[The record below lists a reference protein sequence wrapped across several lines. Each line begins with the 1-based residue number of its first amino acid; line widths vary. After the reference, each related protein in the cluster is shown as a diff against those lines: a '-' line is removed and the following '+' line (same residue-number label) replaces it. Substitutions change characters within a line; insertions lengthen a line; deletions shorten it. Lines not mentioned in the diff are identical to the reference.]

1 MSEKTP
7 EYNVFI
13 SWSGEASKRVAHA
26 VQDWLSNTIQ
36 AASPFLSDKN
46 IDAGDRGLEEI
57 GNQLDRIRTGI
68 ICLTNQN
75 QGSSWINYEAGALSK
90 RVPDKSYV
98 ICLLFDL
105 EPGQVRYPL
114 ATFQNGPISEEY
126 MARVAHTV
134 NKSLGSP
141 LNEARLEAAFKLS
154 WPALAT
160 GTEKIRAWNA
170 QQAMEE
176 VEPVRT
182 PEDMFEEIVVAIR
195 EQSAVLAELKKPN
208 PRTGFASTQLH
219 LTGEVLKK
227 LADMWEWGTP
237 LSAKDV
243 ADIADHLTPDD
254 WRVIR
259 TAPFLAWY
267 LEHYFNVYQ
276 QKPKPQLGAPVENDD
291 DIPF

>member
-1 MSEKTP
+1 MSEKAP

-13 SWSGEASKRVAHA
+13 SWSGEVSRNIAHA
-26 VQDWLSNTIQ
+26 VQDWLSTTIQ
-36 AASPFLSDKN
+36 AASPFVSDKN

-57 GNQLDRIRTGI
+57 SNQLDRIRTGI

-75 QGSSWINYEAGALSK
+75 QGSSWINYGAGALSK

-126 MARVAHTV
+126 MFSVARTV
-134 NKSLGSP
+134 NKSLGNP
-141 LNEARLEAAFKLS
+141 LNETKLEATFKLT
-154 WPALAT
+154 WPALALE
-160 GTEKIRAWNA
+160 TEKIRTWNA
-170 QQAMEE
+170 QQVMEE

-195 EQSAVLAELKKPN
+195 QQSVALSEFKKPHPRTVIAESQMNLAGEALSKLATMWGRESTLTAKDLAEVED
-208 PRTGFASTQLH
+208 QL
-219 LTGEVLKK
+219 
-227 LADMWEWGTP
+227 DQ
-237 LSAKDV
+237 
-243 ADIADHLTPDD
+243 DD
-254 WRVIR
+254 WRVIK
-259 TAPFLAWY
+259 TAPFLTWY

-276 QKPKPQLGAPVENDD
+276 PRPKPQSAAPADMD